1 MRATRCS
8 PAASVRSCSS
18 SPTACRTRTSRRG
31 SSSARRP
38 SRATCGISSRSSR
51 RTRGR
56 TQLRLRFA
64 TPSSTR
70 FAPAV
75 AAVVAGAALGAVG
88 LAIGEPWLAWI
99 GFSGA
104 VLAAGAATFSLL
116 FAERRRHRVAEGELV
131 AQATFLDSLVESM
144 GTIAQT
150 REAAEI
156 LEQTRREAERIFRAR
171 AQMLPPG
178 EKPQAAPA
186 ERSVLFPL
194 RVHGEEIASLRLTRN
209 RAFDRGDVVRATVLA
224 DFAARAA
231 ENARLLAEAKVRE
244 SERAR
249 LSDQLVT
256 AEQDERRRLAL
267 FLHDGPVQSMSGI
280 GLMLDAAIGSI
291 EANRLDDARRVLA
304 SALERHRETIRSLR
318 DLSFNIEPVVLRDQG
333 FAPAVRAFADQVGL
347 SYGIQVDLDVEAGEA
362 LAENARVGLYQIIR
376 EAVNQA
382 LRRGPPNR
390 ISIRVAAGEGRV
402 ETVIADDGTGERR
415 RASYDEIEERA
426 RTLSRSVEVEAGAD
440 GGTAVRVV

>member
-1 MRATRCS
+1 MDD
-8 PAASVRSCSS
+8 SS
-18 SPTACRTRTSRRG
+18 MKVP
-31 SSSARRP
+31 
-38 SRATCGISSRSSR
+38 
-51 RTRGR
+51 
-56 TQLRLRFA
+56 LRW
-64 TPSSTR
+64 SR

-75 AAVVAGAALGAVG
+75 AAVVAGAALGAAG
-88 LAIGEPWLAWI
+88 LASGRTWLAWI
-99 GFSGA
+99 GFAGG
-104 VLAAGAATFSLL
+104 VAAAAIAAFLLL
-116 FAERRRHRVAEGELV
+116 FAERRRHKVAEGELV

-171 AQMLPPG
+171 AQILPPG
-178 EKPQAAPA
+178 EKPRAAPA
-186 ERSVLFPL
+186 VRSVLFPL

-209 RAFDRGDVVRATVLA
+209 RPFDRGDVVRATVLA

-244 SERAR
+244 AERAR
-249 LSDQLVT
+249 LSEQLIT

-291 EANRLDDARRVLA
+291 ESQRLDDARRVLA

-333 FAPAVRAFADQVGL
+333 FTPAVRAFADQVGL
-347 SYGIQVDLDVEAGEA
+347 SNGIQVDLDVEAGDA

-376 EAVNQA
+376 ESVNQA
-382 LRRGPPNR
+382 LRRGPPKR
-390 ISIRVAAGEGRV
+390 ISIGVTLADDGAV
-402 ETVIADDGTGERR
+402 ETIIADDGAGERR
-415 RASYDEIEERA
+415 RASYDDIEERA
-426 RTLSRSVEVEAGAD
+426 RTLSGRVEVEAGQD
-440 GGTAVRVV
+440 GGTEV

>member
-1 MRATRCS
+1 MKVPPS
-8 PAASVRSCSS
+8 W
-18 SPTACRTRTSRRG
+18 
-31 SSSARRP
+31 AR
-38 SRATCGISSRSSR
+38 
-51 RTRGR
+51 
-56 TQLRLRFA
+56 FM
-64 TPSSTR
+64 
-70 FAPAV
+70 PAV
-75 AAVVAGAALGAVG
+75 ACAALGGVGLATGRNWLAWVGFTAAVVAAAA
-88 LAIGEPWLAWI
+88 AA
-99 GFSGA
+99 FSI
-104 VLAAGAATFSLL
+104 L
-116 FAERRRHRVAEGELV
+116 FAERRRHKAEKGELV

-150 REAAEI
+150 REASEI

-244 SERAR
+244 ADRAR
-249 LSDQLVT
+249 LSEQLVT
-256 AEQDERRRLAL
+256 AEQDERRRLSL

-291 EANRLDDARRVLA
+291 ESERLDDAQRVLA
-304 SALERHRETIRSLR
+304 AALERHRETIRSLR

-333 FAPAVRAFADQVGL
+333 FAAAVRAYADQIGL
-347 SYGIQVDLDVEAGEA
+347 SNQIQVDLDLDAAGQ
-362 LAENARVGLYQIIR
+362 LAEKAQVGLYQIIR
-376 EAVNQA
+376 EAVSQA
-382 LRRGPPNR
+382 IRRGPPTR
-390 ISIRVAAGEGRV
+390 ISIRVAQLDGEV
-402 ETVIADDGTGERR
+402 ATEISDDGTGERR
-415 RASYDEIEERA
+415 RRSFEAIEERA
-426 RTLSRSVEVEAGAD
+426 LTLNGRMTVGAGAN
-440 GGTAVRVV
+440 GGTAVRVVLPRYAAESERSD

>member
-1 MRATRCS
+1 M
-8 PAASVRSCSS
+8 
-18 SPTACRTRTSRRG
+18 
-31 SSSARRP
+31 
-38 SRATCGISSRSSR
+38 
-51 RTRGR
+51 
-56 TQLRLRFA
+56 
-64 TPSSTR
+64 
-70 FAPAV
+70 PAV
-75 AAVVAGAALGAVG
+75 VCAALGGVGLATGRNWLAWVGFTAAVVAAA
-88 LAIGEPWLAWI
+88 
-99 GFSGA
+99 
-104 VLAAGAATFSLL
+104 AAASSIL
-116 FAERRRHRVAEGELV
+116 FAERRRHKAEKGELV

-244 SERAR
+244 ADRAR
-249 LSDQLVT
+249 LSEQLVT

-291 EANRLDDARRVLA
+291 ESERLDDAQRVLA
-304 SALERHRETIRSLR
+304 AALERHRETIRSLR

-333 FAPAVRAFADQVGL
+333 FAAAVRAYADQIGL
-347 SYGIQVDLDVEAGEA
+347 SNQIQVDLDLDAAGQ
-362 LAENARVGLYQIIR
+362 LAEKAQVGLYQIIR
-376 EAVNQA
+376 EAVSQA
-382 LRRGPPNR
+382 IRRGPPTR
-390 ISIRVAAGEGRV
+390 ISIRVAQLDGEV
-402 ETVIADDGTGERR
+402 ATEISDDGTGERR
-415 RASYDEIEERA
+415 RRSFEAIEERA
-426 RTLSRSVEVEAGAD
+426 LTLNGRMTVGAGAN
-440 GGTAVRVV
+440 GGTAVRVVLPRYAAESERSD

>member
-1 MRATRCS
+1 MN
-8 PAASVRSCSS
+8 
-18 SPTACRTRTSRRG
+18 G
-31 SSSARRP
+31 ARP
-38 SRATCGISSRSSR
+38 W
-51 RTRGR
+51 
-56 TQLRLRFA
+56 
-64 TPSSTR
+64 TR

-75 AAVVAGAALGAVG
+75 AAVVAGVAVAAVG
-88 LAIGEPWLAWI
+88 FGTSDPWLAWI
-99 GFSGA
+99 GLVVA
-104 VLAAGAATFSLL
+104 VVCAGTAAFLLL
-116 FAERRRHRVAEGELV
+116 FAERRRHKVAEGALV
-131 AQATFLDSLVESM
+131 AQASFLDSLVESM

-150 REAAEI
+150 REAGEI

-178 EKPQAAPA
+178 EKPRAAPA

-209 RAFDRGDVVRATVLA
+209 RPFDRGDVVRATVLA

-244 SERAR
+244 ADRAR
-249 LSDQLVT
+249 LSEQLVT

-291 EANRLDDARRVLA
+291 DTQRLDDARRVLA

-333 FAPAVRAFADQVGL
+333 FAAAVQAYAEQIGL
-347 SYGIQVDLDVEAGEA
+347 SNQIQVDLDLDAAGH
-362 LAENARVGLYQIIR
+362 LAEKAQIGLYQIIR
-376 EAVNQA
+376 EAVSQA
-382 LRRGPPNR
+382 IRRGPPTR
-390 ISIRVAAGEGRV
+390 ISIRVAQVDGE
-402 ETVIADDGTGERR
+402 IATEISDDGAGERR
-415 RASYDEIEERA
+415 RRSFEAIEERA
-426 RTLSRSVEVEAGAD
+426 LTLNGHMTVGAGSN
-440 GGTAVRVV
+440 GGTAVSVVLPLYAAESEASD

>member
-1 MRATRCS
+1 MN
-8 PAASVRSCSS
+8 
-18 SPTACRTRTSRRG
+18 G
-31 SSSARRP
+31 ARP
-38 SRATCGISSRSSR
+38 W
-51 RTRGR
+51 
-56 TQLRLRFA
+56 
-64 TPSSTR
+64 TR

-75 AAVVAGAALGAVG
+75 AAVVAGVAVAAVG
-88 LAIGEPWLAWI
+88 FGTSDPWLAWI
-99 GFSGA
+99 GLVVA
-104 VLAAGAATFSLL
+104 VVCAGAAAFLLL
-116 FAERRRHRVAEGELV
+116 FAERRRHKVAEGALV
-131 AQATFLDSLVESM
+131 AQASFLDSLVESM

-150 REAAEI
+150 REAGEI

-178 EKPQAAPA
+178 EKPRAAPA

-209 RAFDRGDVVRATVLA
+209 RPFDRGDVVRATVLA

-244 SERAR
+244 ADRAR
-249 LSDQLVT
+249 LSEQLVT

-291 EANRLDDARRVLA
+291 ETQRLDDARRVLA

-333 FAPAVRAFADQVGL
+333 FAAAVQAYAEQIGL
-347 SYGIQVDLDVEAGEA
+347 SNQIQVYLDLDAAGH
-362 LAENARVGLYQIIR
+362 LAEKAQIGLYQIIR
-376 EAVNQA
+376 EAVSQA
-382 LRRGPPNR
+382 IRRGPPTR
-390 ISIRVAAGEGRV
+390 ISIRVAQVDGE
-402 ETVIADDGTGERR
+402 IATEISDDGAGERR
-415 RASYDEIEERA
+415 RRSFEAIEERA
-426 RTLSRSVEVEAGAD
+426 LTLNGHMTVGAGFN
-440 GGTAVRVV
+440 GGTAVSVVLPLYAAESEASD

>member
-1 MRATRCS
+1 MDD
-8 PAASVRSCSS
+8 SS
-18 SPTACRTRTSRRG
+18 MKVP
-31 SSSARRP
+31 
-38 SRATCGISSRSSR
+38 
-51 RTRGR
+51 
-56 TQLRLRFA
+56 LRW
-64 TPSSTR
+64 SR

-75 AAVVAGAALGAVG
+75 AAVVPGAALGAAG
-88 LAIGEPWLAWI
+88 LASGRTWLAWI
-99 GFSGA
+99 GFAGGVAAAA
-104 VLAAGAATFSLL
+104 VAAFLLL
-116 FAERRRHRVAEGELV
+116 FAERRRHKVAEGELV

-156 LEQTRREAERIFRAR
+156 LAQTRRAADTREQTRREPERIFRAR

-209 RAFDRGDVVRATVLA
+209 RPFDRGDVVRATVLA

-244 SERAR
+244 RERAR
-249 LSDQLVT
+249 LSDQIVT

-291 EANRLDDARRVLA
+291 ETNRLEDARRVLA
-304 SALERHRETIRSLR
+304 SALDRHRETIRSLR

-333 FAPAVRAFADQVGL
+333 FAAAVRAYADQIGL
-347 SYGIQVDLDVEAGEA
+347 SNQIQVDLDLDAAGQ
-362 LAENARVGLYQIIR
+362 LAEKAQVGLYQIIR
-376 EAVNQA
+376 EAVSQA
-382 LRRGPPNR
+382 IRR
-390 ISIRVAAGEGRV
+390 
-402 ETVIADDGTGERR
+402 
-415 RASYDEIEERA
+415 
-426 RTLSRSVEVEAGAD
+426 
-440 GGTAVRVV
+440 

>member
-1 MRATRCS
+1 M
-8 PAASVRSCSS
+8 
-18 SPTACRTRTSRRG
+18 
-31 SSSARRP
+31 
-38 SRATCGISSRSSR
+38 
-51 RTRGR
+51 
-56 TQLRLRFA
+56 
-64 TPSSTR
+64 
-70 FAPAV
+70 PAV
-75 AAVVAGAALGAVG
+75 ACAALGGVGLATGRNWLAWVGFTGAVVAGAAA
-88 LAIGEPWLAWI
+88 A
-99 GFSGA
+99 FSI
-104 VLAAGAATFSLL
+104 L
-116 FAERRRHRVAEGELV
+116 FAERRRHKAEKGELV

-150 REAAEI
+150 REASEI

-244 SERAR
+244 ADRAR
-249 LSDQLVT
+249 LSEQLVT

-291 EANRLDDARRVLA
+291 ESERLDDAQRVLA
-304 SALERHRETIRSLR
+304 AALERHRETIRSLR

-333 FAPAVRAFADQVGL
+333 FAAAVRAYADQIGL
-347 SYGIQVDLDVEAGEA
+347 SNQIQVDLDLDAAGQ
-362 LAENARVGLYQIIR
+362 LAEKAQVGLYQIIR
-376 EAVNQA
+376 EAVSQA
-382 LRRGPPNR
+382 IRRGPPTR
-390 ISIRVAAGEGRV
+390 ISIRVAQLDGEV
-402 ETVIADDGTGERR
+402 ATEISDDGTGERR
-415 RASYDEIEERA
+415 RRSFEAIEERA
-426 RTLSRSVEVEAGAD
+426 LTLNGRMTVGAGAN
-440 GGTAVRVV
+440 GGTAVRVVLPRYAAESERSD

>member
-1 MRATRCS
+1 MKV
-8 PAASVRSCSS
+8 P
-18 SPTACRTRTSRRG
+18 
-31 SSSARRP
+31 P
-38 SRATCGISSRSSR
+38 SW
-51 RTRGR
+51 
-56 TQLRLRFA
+56 
-64 TPSSTR
+64 TR
-70 FAPAV
+70 FMPAV
-75 AAVVAGAALGAVG
+75 ACAVLGGVGLATGRNWLAWVGFTAAVVAAAA
-88 LAIGEPWLAWI
+88 AA
-99 GFSGA
+99 FSI
-104 VLAAGAATFSLL
+104 L
-116 FAERRRHRVAEGELV
+116 FAERRRHKAEKGELV

-150 REAAEI
+150 REASEI

-244 SERAR
+244 ADRAR
-249 LSDQLVT
+249 LSEQLVT

-291 EANRLDDARRVLA
+291 ESERLDDAQRVLA
-304 SALERHRETIRSLR
+304 AALERHRETIRSLR

-333 FAPAVRAFADQVGL
+333 FAAAVRAYADQIGL
-347 SYGIQVDLDVEAGEA
+347 SNQIQVDLDLDAAGQ
-362 LAENARVGLYQIIR
+362 LAEKAQVGLYQIIR
-376 EAVNQA
+376 EAVSQA
-382 LRRGPPNR
+382 IRRGPPTR
-390 ISIRVAAGEGRV
+390 ISIRVAQLDGEV
-402 ETVIADDGTGERR
+402 ATEISDDGTGERR
-415 RASYDEIEERA
+415 RRSFEAIEERA
-426 RTLSRSVEVEAGAD
+426 LTLNGRMTVGAGAN
-440 GGTAVRVV
+440 GGTAVRVVLPRYAAESERSD

>member
-1 MRATRCS
+1 MN
-8 PAASVRSCSS
+8 
-18 SPTACRTRTSRRG
+18 G
-31 SSSARRP
+31 ARP
-38 SRATCGISSRSSR
+38 W
-51 RTRGR
+51 
-56 TQLRLRFA
+56 
-64 TPSSTR
+64 TR

-75 AAVVAGAALGAVG
+75 AAVVAGVAVAAVG
-88 LAIGEPWLAWI
+88 FGTSDPWLAWI
-99 GFSGA
+99 GLVVA
-104 VLAAGAATFSLL
+104 VVCAGTAAFLLL
-116 FAERRRHRVAEGELV
+116 FAERRRHKVAEGALV
-131 AQATFLDSLVESM
+131 AQASFLDSLVESM

-150 REAAEI
+150 REAGEI

-178 EKPQAAPA
+178 EKPRAAPA

-209 RAFDRGDVVRATVLA
+209 RPFDRGDVVRATVLA

-244 SERAR
+244 ADRAR
-249 LSDQLVT
+249 LSEQLVT

-291 EANRLDDARRVLA
+291 DTQRLDDARRVLA

-333 FAPAVRAFADQVGL
+333 FAAAVQAYAEQIGL
-347 SYGIQVDLDVEAGEA
+347 SNQIQVDLDLDAAGH
-362 LAENARVGLYQIIR
+362 LAEKAQIGLYQIIR
-376 EAVNQA
+376 EAVSQA
-382 LRRGPPNR
+382 IRRGPPTR
-390 ISIRVAAGEGRV
+390 ISIRVAQLDGEV
-402 ETVIADDGTGERR
+402 ATEISDDGTGERR
-415 RASYDEIEERA
+415 RRSFEAIEERA
-426 RTLSRSVEVEAGAD
+426 LTLNGRMTVGAGAN
-440 GGTAVRVV
+440 GGTAVRVVLPRYAAESERSD